1 MINLLLISI
10 SIYAV
15 KSDDSDA
22 KCASDLGINYALYPG
37 CEKLNTCFV
46 TQTDVIDRSFHDF
59 KCIIFKSPILS
70 HQIPDGLFLA
80 EKSNITHLYAE
91 SVQISELKRSS
102 FLNAPGLQSISL
114 RGNNIQQI
122 KETVFYGARN
132 VRILDLREN
141 EIAEFSSDAFERLDK
156 LEILDLSSNSI
167 TEIPFNLFEPL
178 TNLVFLNL
186 RHNHLTIRYGIFP
199 EFVKSIDLSY
209 NIIDIHRKF
218 KIFALLSNLE
228 TLLLHGN
235 KIAQIDPSI
244 YESNLKYLGLSD
256 NRFTCHGLADV
267 LLEMKRNN
275 IITVFENPKKNV
287 SNIQGIDCLE

>member
-1 MINLLLISI
+1 M
-10 SIYAV
+10 
-15 KSDDSDA
+15 KCDDHMLD
-22 KCASDLGINYALYPG
+22 CASDQGINFALYPE
-37 CEKLNTCFV
+37 CNKSNTCVV
-46 TQTDVIDRSFHDF
+46 TNTDIYTIDRSIYDF
-59 KCIIFKSPILS
+59 KCIIFNNPKKNN
-70 HQIPDGLFLA
+70 QIPDGLFLA
-80 EKSNITHLYAE
+80 ENSHITHLHANDA
-91 SVQISELKRSS
+91 QISELKRSS

-114 RGNNIQQI
+114 RGNKIQRI

-132 VRILDLREN
+132 IITLDLGDN
-141 EIAEFSSDAFERLDK
+141 EIEEFSSDAFEKLDQ
-156 LEILDLSSNSI
+156 LEILDLSWNSI
-167 TEIPFNLFEPL
+167 TEIPYNLFEPL

-218 KIFALLSNLE
+218 KIFALLNNLE

-235 KIAQIDPSI
+235 KIQQIDPSI

-256 NRFTCHGLADV
+256 NHFTCHGLADV
-267 LLEMKRNN
+267 LLEMKRHN
-275 IITVFENPKKNV
+275 IITVFENPKKSV